1 MNLAAVGACSAASL
15 QPTAASVPL
24 AQREAWNDLRRALRT
39 DDLSAAGDAYA
50 SIIKNA
56 PEGAT
61 FPRGS
66 AFADLGKALIAGD
79 SGAAKEAFR
88 TMQLARLNSIPSE
101 PLPPIPL
108 PSTNE
113 AGGGID
119 LYA

>member
-1 MNLAAVGACSAASL
+1 MTLAALGARSAASL
-15 QPTAASVPL
+15 QPSTASVPL
-24 AQREAWNDLRRALRT
+24 AQREAWSDLRRALRA
-39 DDLSAAGDAYA
+39 DDLSAAGQAYA

-79 SGAAKEAFR
+79 SAAAKEAFR
-88 TMQLARLNSIPSE
+88 TMQRARLDGIPPA
-101 PLPPIPL
+101 PLPPTPL
-108 PSTNE
+108 PSTNA
-113 AGGGID
+113 AGGVD